1 MALICIFLMTSDV
14 EHVFICFLAIWIAS
28 LEKCPFRSIALF
40 FFFFLFKIV
49 WFLWVFVAMCRL
61 SLVVVSRGH
70 SLVVVCGLL
79 IQVASLVAEHQFW
92 GARASVIVHRGS
104 VVVARA

>member
-14 EHVFICFLAIWIAS
+14 EHVFICFLAFWIAS

-40 FFFFLFKIV
+40 IYFLFKNF
-49 WFLWVFVAMCRL
+49 WFLWVFVALCRL

-79 IQVASLVAEHQFW
+79 IQVASLVAGQQFW
-92 GARASVIVHRGS
+92 GARASIIVHRGS